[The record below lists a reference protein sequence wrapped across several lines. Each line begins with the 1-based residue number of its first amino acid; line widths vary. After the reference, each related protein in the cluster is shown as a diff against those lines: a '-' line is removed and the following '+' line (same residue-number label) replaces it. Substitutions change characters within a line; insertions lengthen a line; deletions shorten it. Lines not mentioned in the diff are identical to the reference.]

1 MLDVNSNV
9 MDVMQILLIVCC
21 KKKIYKFLKTFYRCR
36 DSRVELAVASPN
48 LNFAAEYCTDGASAA

>member
-1 MLDVNSNV
+1 

-48 LNFAAEYCTDGASAA
+48 FNFAAEYCTDGASAA